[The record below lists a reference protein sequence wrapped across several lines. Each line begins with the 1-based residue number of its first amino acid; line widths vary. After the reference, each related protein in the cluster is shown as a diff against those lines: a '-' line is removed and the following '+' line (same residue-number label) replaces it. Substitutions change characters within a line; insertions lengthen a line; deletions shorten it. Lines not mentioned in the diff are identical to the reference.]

1 MPFILWRPFLFAW
14 RWWRV
19 SIWLSKKNF
28 IVLEI
33 RLPEEVLKPIRAM
46 ETVLDGL
53 RQILYQP
60 PDWWETW
67 IEGQVDL
74 SYGFEIASIGGE
86 PHFFVR
92 APVELRDSV
101 ESTIYSQYPE
111 AEIMEA
117 EDYTKTVP
125 QDIPNKEWDLWGA
138 DYRLLK
144 PDPYPIKTYP
154 EFETEREALEEKR
167 IDPVAALLEAMG
179 RIKPGEHL
187 WIQFLAQPATN
198 IEIPLVKQGEA
209 IRDKLAKRSNGEKGK
224 RPLLLEAIDIML
236 TGKAEEEKE
245 EPASAIPPEMHMTP
259 GERDIVQAIERKIAK
274 PFFDVG
280 IRFIYLGRKDVFFKA
295 KLRLPFAFF
304 ASFFTENRNALVP
317 MGQTLTKIHKSWF
330 LPLNLLRDRRVYLR
344 KRRLFRNYV
353 RRVNAFFPRSGG
365 THSLNTEEL
374 ASLFHFPGRSS
385 APAPFLSRVESKKGE
400 APARLPFE
408 E

>member
-1 MPFILWRPFLFAW
+1 MPFILWRPFLFVW
-14 RWWRV
+14 RWWRINV
-19 SIWLSKKNF
+19 WLSHKTF
-28 IVLEI
+28 ILLEI
-33 RLPEEVLKPIRAM
+33 KIPEEVLKPIRAM

-60 PDWWETW
+60 PDWWEKW

-74 SYGFEIASIGGE
+74 SYGLEIASLGGE

-92 APVELRDSV
+92 IPQELRDSV

-111 AEIMEA
+111 AEITQA

-125 QDIPNKEWDLWGA
+125 SDIPNKEWDLWGA

-167 IDPVAALLEAMG
+167 IDPVAGLLEAMG
-179 RIKPGEHL
+179 KVKPGEQL
-187 WIQFLAQPATN
+187 WIQITATPATN
-198 IEIPLVKQGEA
+198 IEIPLAKEGEE
-209 IRDKLAKRSNGEKGK
+209 IRDKLAKRNGGGDKK
-224 RPLLLEAIDIML
+224 RPILMEAADVLI
-236 TGKAEEEKE
+236 TGKVAEEKE

-259 GERDIVQAIERKIAK
+259 GERDIVQAIERKISK

-317 MGQTLTKIHKSWF
+317 WGKTLTKIHKSWF
-330 LPLNLLRDRRVYLR
+330 LPLNLVRSRRVYLR

-353 RRVNAFFPRSGG
+353 QRVNPLFPRKGG
-365 THSLNTEEL
+365 TYCLNTEEL
-374 ASLFHFPGRSS
+374 ASLFHFPGRGV
-385 APAPFLSRVESKKGE
+385 APAPFISRIESKKGE
-400 APARLPFE
+400 PPAGLPSGM
-408 E
+408 